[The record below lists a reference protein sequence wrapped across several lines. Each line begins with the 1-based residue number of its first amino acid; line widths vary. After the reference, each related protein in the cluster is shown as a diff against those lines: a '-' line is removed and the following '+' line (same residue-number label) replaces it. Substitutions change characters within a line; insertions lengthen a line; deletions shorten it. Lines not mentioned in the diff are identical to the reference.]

1 MANIGL
7 EKEGFFQKIVVIL
20 DNIIVII
27 RITFLKH
34 FYSWS
39 NSNKYLKY
47 MFYAKKKKKEV
58 KNKENK

>member
-1 MANIGL
+1 MVNIGL

-20 DNIIVII
+20 DNIIVTI

-34 FYSWS
+34 FSFWG

-47 MFYAKKKKKEV
+47 MFYGK
-58 KNKENK
+58 KNK